1 MQKISPYELAVNPF
15 EAIHHKWA
23 MITTQSGEKVNTM
36 VASWGGVG
44 IMWNRPVTWVFL
56 RPQRFTRDLLDRSER
71 FSVCFLP
78 EQYRQQMNYCGSHS
92 GRAEEKLA
100 VCGFEAVALDGAP
113 VLAQSELALTCRKLY
128 RQPMDP
134 ACFLDHEPDTRWYPE
149 KDYHIMYVSEILG
162 AYQGE
167 L

>member
-1 MQKISPYELAVNPF
+1 MRRRSSPSA
-15 EAIHHKWA
+15 
-23 MITTQSGEKVNTM
+23 
-36 VASWGGVG
+36 AS
-44 IMWNRPVTWVFL
+44 RP
-56 RPQRFTRDLLDRSER
+56 
-71 FSVCFLP
+71 
-78 EQYRQQMNYCGSHS
+78 SHS
-92 GRAEEKLA
+92 TARR
-100 VCGFEAVALDGAP
+100 